1 MAPKPRTDAPVLFR
15 LAPPELAD
23 ARRLADE
30 LGISV
35 GRLAKRATLAMLATV
50 GRHQPM
56 PARAERE
63 YSRKGYTDDDATD
76 DWRERNR

>member
-1 MAPKPRTDAPVLFR
+1 
-15 LAPPELAD
+15 
-23 ARRLADE
+23 
-30 LGISV
+30 
-35 GRLAKRATLAMLATV
+35 
-50 GRHQPM
+50 M